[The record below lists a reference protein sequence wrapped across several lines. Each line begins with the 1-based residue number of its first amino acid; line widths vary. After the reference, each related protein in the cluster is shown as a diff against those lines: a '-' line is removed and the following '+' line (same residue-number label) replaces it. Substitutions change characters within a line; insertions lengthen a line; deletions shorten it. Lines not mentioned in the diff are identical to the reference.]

1 MFGSLP
7 PVPGYDAS
15 MPSGIDHVV
24 IAVAD
29 PDASAAELTEKV
41 GLAFTAGGRHEGL
54 GTFNRI
60 AFLGDAYLELMGVED
75 AAAAQGWAI
84 GRAAVRALE
93 AGGGFATYGLVDEA
107 IRVTVPRLQV
117 NGSRIG
123 PVEHGSRE
131 LPEGGRVEWL
141 SATPSELGPDRPPF
155 LIRHLDD
162 GAEWGADAL
171 AARRA
176 FVHPL
181 GSPAVIERL
190 DLAIPDPQALA
201 ADCYRDLDLEFWA
214 VGSMA
219 VCSVGGHVI
228 RLVSNAPETTIVIR
242 AVVDATRTVRTLGV
256 RFEIQATS

>member
-1 MFGSLP
+1 MIR
-7 PVPGYDAS
+7 

-41 GLAFTAGGRHEGL
+41 GLAFTGGGRHEGL

-60 AFLGDAYLELMGVED
+60 AFLGDAYLELIGVED
-75 AAAAQGWAI
+75 AAAAQGWAV

-93 AGGGFATYGLVDEA
+93 AGGGFATYGLVDDA
-107 IRVTVPRLQV
+107 IRVNVSHLQA

-131 LPEGGRVEWL
+131 RPGGGRVEWL
-141 SATPSELGPDRPPF
+141 SAAPPELGPDWPPF

-181 GSPAVIERL
+181 GSPAILERL
-190 DLAIPDPQALA
+190 DVATPDPQAVA
-201 ADCYRDLDLEFWA
+201 ADCHRDLDLDFWE
-214 VGSMA
+214 VGSTA
-219 VCSVGGHVI
+219 VCAIGPHVI
-228 RLVSNAPETTIVIR
+228 RLVVDEPETTIAIG
-242 AVVDATRTVRTLGV
+242 AVVDATRTVRALGLRFEMVPATLSLGV
-256 RFEIQATS
+256 TS